1 MSADRA
7 VGYIVV
13 HNDHGVM
20 TWSKADGR
28 LVSALRREIIGSRGG
43 NGYATAYLTL
53 GDARRAVADT
63 MHVMGSVWRVGDFFT
78 VRVEVP
84 RG

>member
-7 VGYIVV
+7 VGYVVV
-13 HNDHGVM
+13 HNDFGVM

-28 LVSALRREIIGSRGG
+28 LVSASHRKITGSPGG
-43 NGYATAYLTL
+43 NGCVTAYLAL
-53 GDARRAVADT
+53 DDARRAVSDT
-63 MHVMGSVWRVGDFFT
+63 MHVMCTLWRVEDFFT
-78 VRVEVP
+78 VCVEVP